1 MTMNLLFVTVNC
13 FFRSDLF
20 ESLAWASAQVH
31 CQCTI
36 NSKMV
41 LSEKINT
48 AARSVAIN
56 ASTNSREVPLI
67 FPTLFLLY
75 TYIYYDSVP
84 DTTFAPWQQDN
95 GHVVLNTKP
104 KILCCDLRLSPG
116 ESKTCKFLTILIR
129 FSYLKLYSKY
139 FC

>member
-1 MTMNLLFVTVNC
+1 MNLLFIVNVNC
-13 FFRSDLF
+13 FLHSDLF

-31 CQCTI
+31 CQCTT

-48 AARSVAIN
+48 MARSMAIN
-56 ASTNSREVPLI
+56 ASTKSKEI
-67 FPTLFLLY
+67 SWISFLLF
-75 TYIYYDSVP
+75 IYYMYLHDFVT

-116 ESKTCKFLTILIR
+116 ESKTCKFLMILIK
-129 FSYLKLYSKY
+129 FLHLEIYYKY
-139 FC
+139 FY